1 MSEQQ
6 RGLVLLAM
14 APSGETFLVR
24 DRQQTIWLVLP
35 PGAGLPQQAS
45 SEDVD
50 EAVAR
55 HGWDRIEREYASWS
69 DLDSGRQQLVASH
82 GPQPRVDVSRFDA
95 ADVRRVLGVVADWRQ
110 RGDAVRGRR
119 VLHRLLREAPI
130 VRQQDDLF
138 DAVNEALTEL
148 DTMSPEPPPTALRF
162 ANDRRHIEARDR
174 LQIPV
179 AA

>member
-50 EAVAR
+50 DAVAG
-55 HGWDRIEREYASWS
+55 HGWDRIEREYPSWA
-69 DLDSGRQQLVASH
+69 DLDAGRQQLVASR
-82 GPQPRVDVSRFDA
+82 GPQARVDVSRFDA
-95 ADVRRVLGVVADWRQ
+95 EDVRRVLGVVAGWRQ
-110 RGDAVRGRR
+110 GGDIVRARR
-119 VLHRLLREAPI
+119 VLHRLQREAPV
-130 VRQQDDLF
+130 VRQQDELYV
-138 DAVNEALTEL
+138 AINEALDEL
-148 DTMSPEPPPTALRF
+148 DAMSPEPPPIALRST
-162 ANDRRHIEARDR
+162 NDPRYIEARDR
-174 LQIPV
+174 LQILV